1 MGRLSRLSGSVA
13 NFQLTLAAI
22 GVLAILLTISLD
34 VFLRAVFNA
43 PFSATIEIV
52 SFYYMIPVVFFPM
65 MYLEHT
71 GTHIETD
78 LFYRL
83 FPIRLQKLSDLASGL
98 ITIGIYSVIAYL
110 TFKQAIKSTHSGEV
124 AMGVNLLPI
133 WPVRW
138 VLPIVFTS
146 AALAATLLTINRI
159 LKGNDDA

>member
-1 MGRLSRLSGSVA
+1 MNGINLAVGRIA
-13 NFQLTLAAI
+13 NFQLILAAI

-34 VFLRAVFNA
+34 VFLRAVFNS

-71 GTHIETD
+71 GTHIDTD

-83 FPIRLQKLSDLASGL
+83 FPTDLQKLSDLVSGV
-98 ITIGIYSVIAYL
+98 ITISIYGVITYL
-110 TFKQAIKSTHSGEV
+110 SFKQAITSTHSGEV

-138 VLPIVFTS
+138 VLPLVFAS
-146 AALAATLLTINRI
+146 ATLASTLLTIHRI
-159 LKGNDDA
+159 QMRKDDA

>member
-1 MGRLSRLSGSVA
+1 MSWMYRTVGRVA

-34 VFLRAVFNA
+34 VFLRAAFNA

-52 SFYYMIPVVFFPM
+52 SYYYMIPVVFFPM

-71 GTHIETD
+71 GTHIDTD
-78 LFYRL
+78 LFYGL
-83 FPIRLQKLSDLASGL
+83 FPTGLQKFSDLVSGL
-98 ITIGIYSVIAYL
+98 ITIGIYGLIGFV
-110 TFKQAIKSTHSGEV
+110 TFKQAITSTQSGEV

-138 VLPIVFTS
+138 ILPIVFIS
-146 AALAATLLTINRI
+146 AAFAATLLTIHRI
-159 LKGNDDA
+159 LKGTDDA